1 MTMTPTDEAVE
12 AIAASQRGRFTRAQV
27 RGCGEDGS
35 WMISS
40 RIRSGRWRR
49 LSSRVLCLPGAPR
62 DWLGEIWTA
71 RLHVGDDTVVSHRS
85 AARLHAFP
93 GVPRSTPCLT
103 VPAGSNR
110 RYAAGRL
117 YQRGD
122 LAPGQVV
129 RIDGLIVTSAA
140 RTLVDLAPGVSR
152 SRLEIWLDHTTA
164 ERLATPD
171 ELVAVVRLCGR
182 PGKPSLKKLG
192 ELLEEYLPGSGSAQ
206 GTLERALGNVIRLA
220 GLPPGVAQFE
230 HPGATGCEEFCDR
243 AWLQPRLIVEC
254 DGRKWHDRITAA
266 RIDKRRDTSAAAEG
280 WQTIRY
286 GYEELVRHP
295 KATAEEL
302 RAIYERRMV
311 GPYSESDSAALPRVS
326 AHGSLVD

>member
-1 MTMTPTDEAVE
+1 
-12 AIAASQRGRFTRAQV
+12 
-27 RGCGEDGS
+27 
-35 WMISS
+35 
-40 RIRSGRWRR
+40 
-49 LSSRVLCLPGAPR
+49 
-62 DWLGEIWTA
+62 
-71 RLHVGDDTVVSHRS
+71 
-85 AARLHAFP
+85 
-93 GVPRSTPCLT
+93 
-103 VPAGSNR
+103 
-110 RYAAGRL
+110 
-117 YQRGD
+117 
-122 LAPGQVV
+122 VV